1 MRYAIISDIHANL
14 EALSAVIS
22 KIAELKAD
30 RILCLGDIVGYN
42 TNPNEV
48 IDILK
53 NEKALCIIGNHDA
66 VACGLKEPEDFNPL
80 AKRAALWTRE
90 QLAEKNKT
98 FLRKLPREL
107 KVDNF
112 FIFHGSIRDT
122 DRYILDK
129 EDIKENFQFLEKLTG
144 QPRVGF
150 FGHTHVRIAYGYYRD
165 VISMDLS
172 LELSISPWRKYLIN
186 PGSVGQPRDYD
197 PRASFLVYDTLEQK
211 VAFYRIDYDIAA
223 CQDKIIKAGL
233 PSQLAARLAMG
244 W

>member
-1 MRYAIISDIHANL
+1 MRYAIISDIHSNL

-53 NEKALCIIGNHDA
+53 SEKALCIIGNHDA
-66 VACGLKEPEDFNPL
+66 VACGLREPNNFNSL

-90 QLAEKNKT
+90 QLTNESRT
-98 FLRKLPREL
+98 FLRNLPKEL
-107 KVDNF
+107 KVDDL
-112 FIFHGSIRDT
+112 FIFHGSIHDT
-122 DRYILDK
+122 DRYILYK
-129 EDIKENFQFLEKLTG
+129 EDIEENFQFLEKLTG
-144 QPRVGF
+144 QPRIGF
-150 FGHTHVRIAYGYYRD
+150 FGHTHVRTTYINHRD
-165 VISMDLS
+165 VISVDLS
-172 LELSISPWRKYLIN
+172 FELSLSPLRKYLIN

-197 PRASFLVYDTLEQK
+197 PRASFLIYDTMEKK
-211 VAFYRIDYDIAA
+211 VTFYRTDYDIAA

-233 PSQLAARLAMG
+233 PPQLATRLAMG

>member
-1 MRYAIISDIHANL
+1 MHYAIISDIHSNL

-22 KIAELKAD
+22 KIAELKTD

-42 TNPNEV
+42 ANPNEV

-53 NEKALCIIGNHDA
+53 SGKALCIIGNHDA
-66 VACGLKEPEDFNPL
+66 VACGLREPNDFNPL

-90 QLAEKNKT
+90 QLTGESKT
-98 FLRKLPREL
+98 FLRDLPREL
-107 KVDNF
+107 KVDDL
-112 FIFHGSIRDT
+112 FIFHGSIHAT
-122 DRYILDK
+122 DQYMLYK

-144 QPRVGF
+144 QPRIGF
-150 FGHTHVRIAYGYYRD
+150 FGHTHVRTAYINDRD
-165 VISMDLS
+165 VISVDLS
-172 LELSISPWRKYLIN
+172 FELSLSPSRKYLIN

-197 PRASFLVYDTLEQK
+197 PRASFLIYDTIEQK
-211 VAFYRIDYDIAA
+211 VTFYRTDYDIAA

-233 PSQLAARLAMG
+233 PSQLATRLEMG

>member
-1 MRYAIISDIHANL
+1 MRYAVISDIHSNL

-22 KIAELKAD
+22 KIAELKSD

-53 NEKALCIIGNHDA
+53 SEKALCIIGNHDA
-66 VACGLKEPEDFNPL
+66 VAGGLREPEDFNPL
-80 AKRAALWTRE
+80 ARSAALWTRE
-90 QLAEKNKT
+90 QLTGESKT
-98 FLRKLPREL
+98 FLRNLPKEL
-107 KVDNF
+107 KVDDF
-112 FIFHGSIRDT
+112 FIFHGSIHDM

-129 EDIKENFQFLEKLTG
+129 EDIKENFQLLEKLTG
-144 QPRVGF
+144 QPRIGF
-150 FGHTHVRIAYGYYRD
+150 FGHTHIKLIVSHYQSI
-165 VISMDLS
+165 ISV
-172 LELSISPWRKYLIN
+172 ELSDKLTLSTAKRYLIN

-197 PRASFLVYDTLEQK
+197 PRASFLIYDTIEK
-211 VAFYRIDYDIAA
+211 KITFYRIDYDISA

-233 PSQLAARLAMG
+233 PSQLATRLEMG